1 MGVPG
6 IALLRRHRVATTI
19 GACALVTAGVIPLA
33 FASPGATL
41 GIPAAIGVAVGT
53 ATSILAGAL
62 AGVLVALCGAVVFVV
77 FVSEFGAGG
86 YAALAVWPALTLAV
100 GILVERSMRHRA
112 ALQQELEQAN
122 VRLRALLDAGIALN
136 SGLELNAVLQGLVG
150 AAAHLTGA
158 RYAALGLVAARGRG
172 LEHFIHT
179 GVDEATAAAIGAP
192 PTGSGV
198 LGALLEDP
206 RPLRLADVRA
216 HPKSA
221 GFPPGHPPMT
231 SFLGVPVLLRGTVYG
246 NLYLAD
252 KQDAAGFTEEDEE
265 LVGLL
270 ATQAGVAIENARL
283 YESSTRWLQQLESL
297 NEVASGLTSELELER
312 LLELIAGNLRE
323 LIDARLVAVML
334 PGPDGRL
341 RVEAA
346 RGTGTERVLGIQLD
360 RDRSKAGRVLAR
372 GRSERVDSVVDDP
385 EVDQEAARRMGG
397 QAAMFVPLLAGDR
410 PIGVLAC
417 HEKVGADPAFS
428 DDDLRLAEAFANR
441 AAVAVDLSKR
451 VAQDTLRSILEAQEL
466 ERRRLALELHD
477 ETGQALTAILLGLG
491 QFEARAASTERAGL
505 AAVRELVV
513 DTLRDVRRLAVELR
527 PKVLDDFGLNPAI
540 ERLAT
545 TLSEQSGISV
555 TFRSDLADRQRLP
568 SEVETALYRIVQEA
582 VTNVVKHARARN
594 VTISLARSNGTVVAA
609 VEDDGRGFS
618 PADVAPERLGLVGM
632 RERVTLLG
640 GRLTVRSSPGGGTSL
655 LAEVPVV

>member
-1 MGVPG
+1 M
-6 IALLRRHRVATTI
+6 RRHRVATTI
-19 GACALVTAGVIPLA
+19 AACALVTACVFPLG

-41 GIPAAIGVAVGT
+41 GIPAAIGVAAGT
-53 ATSILAGAL
+53 AASILAGPL

-77 FVSEFGAGG
+77 AVSEFGAGG

-100 GILVERSMRHRA
+100 GILVERSARHRA
-112 ALQQELEQAN
+112 VLQQQLEQAN
-122 VRLRALLDAGIALN
+122 ERLRALLEAGIALN
-136 SGLELNAVLQGLVG
+136 SGLELSGVLQGLV
-150 AAAHLTGA
+150 AAAARLTGA
-158 RYAALGLVAARGRG
+158 RYAALSLVAPRGRG
-172 LEHFIHT
+172 LEHFVHT
-179 GVDEATAAAIGAP
+179 GMDESTAAAIGAP
-192 PTGSGV
+192 PTGKGV
-198 LGALLEDP
+198 LGVLLGDP
-206 RPLRLADVRA
+206 RPLRLADISA
-216 HPKSA
+216 HPASV

-231 SFLGVPVLLRGTVYG
+231 SFLGVPVLLRDTVYG

-252 KQDAAGFTEEDEE
+252 KQDPSGFTEEDEE

-372 GRSERVDSVVDDP
+372 RRSERVDSVVDDP

-417 HEKVGADPAFS
+417 HEKIGADPAFS

-441 AAVAVDLSKR
+441 AAVAVDLSNR

-491 QFEARAASTERAGL
+491 QFEARATSAERANL

-545 TLSEQSGISV
+545 MLGEQSGIAV

-568 SEVETALYRIVQEA
+568 PEVETALYRIVQEA
-582 VTNVVKHARARN
+582 VTNVVKHARARK
-594 VTISLARSNGTVVAA
+594 VTISLGRSNGTVVAA

-655 LAEVPVV
+655 RAEVPVA

>member
-1 MGVPG
+1 M
-6 IALLRRHRVATTI
+6 RRHRVATTI
-19 GACALVTAGVIPLA
+19 AACALVTACVIPLGL
-33 FASPGATL
+33 ASPSATL

-53 ATSILAGAL
+53 AAAILAGTL
-62 AGVLVALCGAVVFVV
+62 AGALVALCGAAVFVV
-77 FVSEFGAGG
+77 FVSEFEAGG

-100 GILVERSMRHRA
+100 GVLVERSIRHRA

-122 VRLRALLDAGIALN
+122 GRLRALLEAGIALN
-136 SGLELNAVLQGLVG
+136 SGLELNGVLQGLVG

-158 RYAALGLVAARGRG
+158 RYAALGLVATHGRS
-172 LEHFIHT
+172 LEHFVHT
-179 GVDEATAAAIGAP
+179 GMDRAAAAGIGSP
-192 PTGSGV
+192 PAGKGV
-198 LGALLEDP
+198 LGVLLEDP
-206 RPLRLADVRA
+206 RPLRLADIRA
-216 HPKSA
+216 HPA
-221 GFPPGHPPMT
+221 AVGFPPGHPPMT

-323 LIDARLVAVML
+323 LIGARLVAVML

-341 RVEAA
+341 HVEAA

-372 GRSERVDSVVDDP
+372 KRSERVDSVADDP
-385 EVDQEAARRMGG
+385 EVDQEAGRRMGG

-441 AAVAVDLSKR
+441 AAVAVDLSNR

-491 QFEARAASTERAGL
+491 QFEARATSAERANL

-540 ERLAT
+540 ERLST
-545 TLSEQSGISV
+545 MLGEQSGIAV

-568 SEVETALYRIVQEA
+568 PEVETALYRIVQEA
-582 VTNVVKHARARN
+582 VTNVVKHARARK
-594 VTISLARSNGTVVAA
+594 VTISLGRSNGTVVAA

-655 LAEVPVV
+655 RAEVPVA

>member
-1 MGVPG
+1 MRIPA
-6 IALLRRHRVATTI
+6 IALLRRHHAATTA
-19 GACALVTAGVIPLA
+19 GACALAVACVVPLG
-33 FASPGATL
+33 FASPSATL

-53 ATSILAGAL
+53 AAAILAGPLHGA
-62 AGVLVALCGAVVFVV
+62 LVALCGAVAFAV

-86 YAALAVWPALTLAV
+86 YAALAVWPALTVAV
-100 GILVERSMRHRA
+100 GILVQRSERHRA
-112 ALQQELEQAN
+112 ALQQQLEQAN
-122 VRLRALLDAGIALN
+122 ERLRALLEAGIALN
-136 SGLELNAVLQGLVG
+136 SELELKGVLQGLVG
-150 AAAHLTGA
+150 AAARLTGA
-158 RYAALGLVAARGRG
+158 RYAALGLVGPGGRG
-172 LEHFIHT
+172 LEHFIHA
-179 GVDEATAAAIGAP
+179 GVDERTVEQIGSP
-192 PTGSGV
+192 PAGKGILGV
-198 LGALLEDP
+198 LLEDP
-206 RPLRLADVRA
+206 RPLRLADVGSDPR
-216 HPKSA
+216 ST
-221 GFPPGHPPMT
+221 GFPPGHPPMS

-246 NLYLAD
+246 NLYLAE
-252 KQDAAGFTEEDEE
+252 KQDAREFTDEDEE

-312 LLELIAGNLRE
+312 LLELIAGNLCE

-346 RGTGTERVLGIQLD
+346 SGTGTERVLGLQLD
-360 RDRSKAGRVLAR
+360 PERSKAGRVLAR
-372 GRSERVDSVVDDP
+372 GRPERIDSVLDDP
-385 EVDQEAARRMGG
+385 EVDQDAASRMGG
-397 QAAMFVPLLAGDR
+397 QSALFVPLRAGER
-410 PIGVLAC
+410 RIGVLAC
-417 HEKVGADPAFS
+417 HEKLGTGVFT
-428 DDDLRLAEAFANR
+428 DDDMRLAGAFANR

-451 VAQDTLRSILEAQEL
+451 VARDTLRSILEAQEL

-491 QFEARAASTERAGL
+491 QFEARAATAERSGL

-513 DTLRDVRRLAVELR
+513 ETLRDVRRLAVELR
-527 PKVLDDFGLNPAI
+527 PKVLDDFGLNPAV

-545 TLSEQSGISV
+545 TLSEQSGMAV
-555 TFRSDLADRQRLP
+555 TFRSDLPDGQRLP
-568 SEVETALYRIVQEA
+568 AEVETALYRIVQEA

-594 VTISLARSNGTVVAA
+594 VTISLGRSNGTLVAA

-618 PADVAPERLGLVGM
+618 LADVGPERLGLVGM

-655 LAEVPVV
+655 RAEVPIA